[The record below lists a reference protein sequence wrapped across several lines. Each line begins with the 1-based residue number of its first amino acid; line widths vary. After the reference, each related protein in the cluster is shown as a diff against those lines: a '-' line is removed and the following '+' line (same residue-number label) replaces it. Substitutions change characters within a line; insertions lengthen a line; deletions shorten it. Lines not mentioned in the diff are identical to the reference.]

1 MGGLV
6 GGFLLACGLRFGACD
21 AGVLDF
27 RLRFGWFGCQLL
39 VFGGM
44 LFEVGFGVVAVV
56 GVRASVCSFGR
67 VVCFGGF
74 AWVLCG
80 GRLNWCFGWFGCDL
94 VLTLRWL

>member
-1 MGGLV
+1 M
-6 GGFLLACGLRFGACD
+6 
-21 AGVLDF
+21 
-27 RLRFGWFGCQLL
+27 
-39 VFGGM
+39 
-44 LFEVGFGVVAVV
+44 VAVV